1 MSIFNILRAFIKF
14 EKNTLFLDENFGN
27 HNGLIYYICKNSIL
41 QQKNGILGLRRLR
54 QYKYPKNPHLL
65 NINNLIEICI

>member
-27 HNGLIYYICKNSIL
+27 HNGLIYYICKNSNL
-41 QQKNGILGLRRLR
+41 QQKNGILLR
-54 QYKYPKNPHLL
+54 KNTK
-65 NINNLIEICI
+65 NIRKKK